1 MKNLKIALSAS
12 TVLAAASI
20 GLASLMIDSSATNL
34 ADDCGDGWY
43 WNSNTNSCVPNG
55 FPSDP
60 PNGCINASGNH
71 LNGNIC
77 VN

>member
-1 MKNLKIALSAS
+1 MKNLTIARYAA
-12 TVLAAASI
+12 TGLAVASI
-20 GLASLMIDSSATNL
+20 GVASLMAKSEAVNL
-34 ADDCGDGWY
+34 ADGCGDGWY
-43 WNSNTNSCVPNG
+43 WNGNTNTCVPNG

-60 PNGCINASGNH
+60 PNGCLNASGSH

>member
-1 MKNLKIALSAS
+1 MKNLTTALSAS
-12 TVLAAASI
+12 TALAAGI
-20 GLASLMIDSSATNL
+20 GLASLMINSPAVNL

-60 PNGCINASGNH
+60 PNGCINASGRH